1 MGSQIREKP
10 RSGAVERPSCLSH
23 ACHQRKSSRYGSG
36 TSVHPVQCQGYAAIV
51 LLPTL
56 ARILRLASIVIC
68 LIALAS
74 FATFALD
81 QTGSASSHQQTEV
94 NEAGAPGTTT
104 TGSSKPGHESALHEA
119 LDKTFSTLSSPFS
132 GITSGSTSQW
142 TIQIVDTLLV
152 LLVYGF
158 GLSFVARV
166 LPGKL

>member
-1 MGSQIREKP
+1 M
-10 RSGAVERPSCLSH
+10 
-23 ACHQRKSSRYGSG
+23 
-36 TSVHPVQCQGYAAIV
+36 

-74 FATFALD
+74 FALFALD
-81 QTGSASSHQQTEV
+81 QTKTASSHQQAEV
-94 NEAGAPGTTT
+94 NNAGPPSTGTTT
-104 TGSSKPGHESALHEA
+104 SSPSKPAHKNELHA
-119 LDKTFSTLSSPFS
+119 AIDKAFSKLSSPFS
-132 GITSGSTSQW
+132 GVTSGSSSQW

-158 GLSFVARV
+158 GLSFLARL